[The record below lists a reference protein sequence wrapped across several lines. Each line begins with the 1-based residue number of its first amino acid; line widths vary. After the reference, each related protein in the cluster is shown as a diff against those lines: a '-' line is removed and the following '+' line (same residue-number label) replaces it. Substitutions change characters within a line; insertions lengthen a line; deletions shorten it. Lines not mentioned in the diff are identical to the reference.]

1 MAKNVRIHH
10 RPGRHGSPD
19 GGIGT
24 VKYYAQI
31 RLQIW
36 QNSVCTGQGNLPF
49 SNVTAPAGRMLSSP
63 VSEVCPCGIQSAA
76 RYADQ
81 NH

>member
-31 RLQIW
+31 RLQVW
-36 QNSVCTGQGNLPF
+36 QNSVCTRQGNLLLI
-49 SNVTAPAGRMLSSP
+49 A
-63 VSEVCPCGIQSAA
+63 Q
-76 RYADQ
+76 
-81 NH
+81 